1 MQVVLGSYQTYQN
14 GAASN
19 ILNLL
24 MCETEGALYCTM

>member
-19 ILNLL
+19 IELL
-24 MCETEGALYCTM
+24 ICETEGALYYTM